1 MIKLK
6 MTDLTLE
13 SENHVI
19 MKKSS
24 ACFDGGKYYALLG
37 DNMSDLGFF
46 RKYFEGDA
54 GIQEG
59 SFDLEGFSE
68 EEIYFLS
75 LENELFD
82 TLSVTDNI
90 LIGQIGTFQRKEKVL
105 EMKQILAELDWKIDL
120 KKKVRTIGQGEQ
132 ILIELLRGYFL
143 GRKVFILENTYSILT
158 YHKRKIFERMLD
170 RILLDGRMVILLT
183 NSVEH
188 CFFGADEIILFN
200 EKRVRDRILADELKK
215 NPREILRRNNG
226 WKSMRQE
233 EDDMD
238 VSEKFVDFLTGVSE
252 ISTMTQEIEQIF
264 AEFQKY
270 GCQYTSADCM
280 DIYLYDTQTGEYISS
295 LSKEE
300 THQQGLR
307 PEVIRNVEFEG
318 FQCEYYEEERFEE
331 LFQGKMEYNTVLINS
346 FTVEKYVRIYI
357 CLLFREHYI
366 YTKQDYLVMKTLRK
380 ELEMAVERTR
390 LIGKSTLLQESHHRI
405 KNSLQL
411 VVSTL
416 TLQKMFY
423 ASKEDIN
430 IDEVIDKTI
439 SEIKSIAAIHDL
451 MSKNDID
458 SNTVNI
464 REIIETIVSFYQGE
478 QFHVSMDIDNLI
490 FPYYKATNFVIVVNE
505 LVNNCVK
512 YGKSEDGICR
522 IRIVCKKENDSIH
535 LTVSDRGKGYPEKK
549 LQKDS
554 GLGLSLLKNIIQ
566 HDFKTEL
573 ELGNWNGAVA
583 SMTIKTS
590 NIFAK

>member
-188 CFFGADEIILFN
+188 CFFGAD
-200 EKRVRDRILADELKK
+200 
-215 NPREILRRNNG
+215 
-226 WKSMRQE
+226 
-233 EDDMD
+233 
-238 VSEKFVDFLTGVSE
+238 
-252 ISTMTQEIEQIF
+252 
-264 AEFQKY
+264 
-270 GCQYTSADCM
+270 
-280 DIYLYDTQTGEYISS
+280 
-295 LSKEE
+295 
-300 THQQGLR
+300 
-307 PEVIRNVEFEG
+307 
-318 FQCEYYEEERFEE
+318 
-331 LFQGKMEYNTVLINS
+331 
-346 FTVEKYVRIYI
+346 
-357 CLLFREHYI
+357 
-366 YTKQDYLVMKTLRK
+366 
-380 ELEMAVERTR
+380 
-390 LIGKSTLLQESHHRI
+390 
-405 KNSLQL
+405 
-411 VVSTL
+411 
-416 TLQKMFY
+416 
-423 ASKEDIN
+423 
-430 IDEVIDKTI
+430 
-439 SEIKSIAAIHDL
+439 
-451 MSKNDID
+451 
-458 SNTVNI
+458 
-464 REIIETIVSFYQGE
+464 
-478 QFHVSMDIDNLI
+478 
-490 FPYYKATNFVIVVNE
+490 
-505 LVNNCVK
+505 
-512 YGKSEDGICR
+512 
-522 IRIVCKKENDSIH
+522 
-535 LTVSDRGKGYPEKK
+535 
-549 LQKDS
+549 
-554 GLGLSLLKNIIQ
+554 
-566 HDFKTEL
+566 
-573 ELGNWNGAVA
+573 
-583 SMTIKTS
+583 
-590 NIFAK
+590 